1 MIFLEKLATQIN
13 DTSKKFLLFH
23 KLNPKMNKLQI
34 NNVILNKK
42 KYIKRSNKINYPL
55 ES

>member
-13 DTSKKFLLFH
+13 DTGKKFLLFH

-34 NNVILNKK
+34 NNIILNKTK
-42 KYIKRSNKINYPL
+42 KYIKSNKIN
-55 ES
+55 